1 MSIDVEAGLVPAQK
15 KAVVLLS
22 GGQDSTTVLAYAQ
35 QQGYE
40 CYCISFD
47 YGQRHRYE
55 LEASATIAKLY
66 NAKEHFIFKLGIGE
80 FGGSAQTD
88 TNIIVSTTKVG
99 SAIPSTYTPAR
110 NITFLSV
117 ALGYAEVRQAND
129 IFIGVSAVD
138 YSGYPDCRPE
148 FITAFE
154 KAANL
159 ATKVGVESGL
169 IKIHTPLISLTKA
182 QTVELGMK
190 LGVDYSQT
198 VTCYQLTD
206 TGLACGQCH
215 ACQLRKKGFEDAGV
229 PDPTRYVAYTL

>member
-1 MSIDVEAGLVPAQK
+1 MSKNVEASHRAGLK
-15 KAVVLLS
+15 RAVVLLS
-22 GGQDSTTVLAYAQ
+22 GGQDSTTILAYAQ

-47 YGQRHRYE
+47 YGQRHKYE
-55 LEASATIAKLY
+55 LKASAAIAKHY

-88 TNIIVSTTKVG
+88 ASIAVSTTKVG
-99 SAIPSTYTPAR
+99 SVIPTTYTPAR

-129 IFIGVSAVD
+129 IFIGVSAID
-138 YSGYPDCRPE
+138 YSNYPDCRPE
-148 FITAFE
+148 FIAAFE

-169 IKIHTPLISLTKA
+169 IKIHTPLINLTKA
-182 QTVELGMK
+182 QTVELGIK

-215 ACQLRKKGFEDAGV
+215 ACQLRKKGFEEAGV
-229 PDPTRYVAYTL
+229 LDPTRYI